1 MKMLLRIFCGLL
13 LALQVNGISGAGLSV
28 EPARQKGASP
38 VVEQSILEDG
48 TPVKLRFSQT
58 VSSADAH
65 VDDRVEFEVL
75 EEVRVSGVLI
85 IAKGGIAWGTVTE
98 AQSKRRMARGGKLE
112 IVMDSVRLVDGQRAA
127 LRAVKD
133 AKGGDHTGAMT
144 AGIVATALVLWPAAP
159 LFLFMHGKDISIP
172 KGAEVPTFING
183 NFPIDMAKFQQATPE
198 ATQVFQAGAT
208 AAVSITSTPAGA
220 EISIDQ
226 TFVGNTPSSISV
238 SGGKHIVS
246 VTKPGFQ
253 SWSREIAVSGGAVNL
268 TAELLS
274 GSDITGKQ
282 AVVSTVAAIPE
293 KSGALSPEPPK
304 EIQLSGETETKSG
317 WIGVATKDDGTKRV
331 VISKIVEKSA
341 AADAGLQVG
350 DTILELNGLPVKFY
364 KGRSQE
370 KTPLPR
376 PEFFLLHS
384 PLDRARSVLTY
395 RAMCSVVGQGSP
407 VVWIFSTSG
416 FHRFFPTKPVSSETS
431 KAERWS
437 NLATI
442 VLSGTRGP

>member
-1 MKMLLRIFCGLL
+1 MNTLLRIFCCLL
-13 LALQVNGISGAGLSV
+13 LALQVNSISGAGFSV
-28 EPARQKGASP
+28 EAARQRGASP
-38 VVEQSILEDG
+38 VIEQSILEDG

-75 EEVRVSGVLI
+75 EEVRVSDVLV

-133 AKGGDHTGAMT
+133 AKGGGHTGAMT

-172 KGAEVPTFING
+172 KGAEVPTFVNG
-183 NFPIDMAKFQQATPE
+183 NFPIDMAKFQQATPGV
-198 ATQVFQAGAT
+198 TPVFQAGAT

-226 TFVGNTPSSISV
+226 NFVGNTPSSISV
-238 SGGKHIVS
+238 SGGKHMVS

-268 TAELLS
+268 TAELLP
-274 GSDITGKQ
+274 GSDVPGKQ

-293 KSGALSPEPPK
+293 KPGAVNPEPQK

-317 WIGVATKDDGTKRV
+317 WIGLSTRDNGTNRV
-331 VISKIVEKSA
+331 VISKIVEASA
-341 AADAGLQVG
+341 AAHAGLQVG
-350 DTILELNGLPVKFY
+350 DIILELNGVPV
-364 KGRSQE
+364 RSGE
-370 KTPLPR
+370 
-376 PEFFLLHS
+376 EFDVAISHFKPGS
-384 PLDRARSVLTY
+384 QIRVGYIRGAWKSDVALT
-395 RAMCSVVGQGSP
+395 VGKIG
-407 VVWIFSTSG
+407 
-416 FHRFFPTKPVSSETS
+416 
-431 KAERWS
+431 
-437 NLATI
+437 
-442 VLSGTRGP
+442 